1 MKKIYIVAIVI
12 LAVAVVVIMMSLKNT
27 TTYSDFTEAA
37 ENPEKEFHI
46 VGKLDKTQAQVYEPT
61 INPDE
66 FSFYLTDNKGATKQV
81 VLHKSK
87 PQDFD
92 KSEQIVLIGTMRND
106 VFHAN
111 DILLKCPSKYNDGVP
126 QAQ

>member
-1 MKKIYIVAIVI
+1 MKKLYIIAIVI
-12 LAVAVVVIMMSLKNT
+12 LGVAVVVIMMSLKNT
-27 TTYSDFTEAA
+27 TTYSDFQEATQNA
-37 ENPEKEFHI
+37 GKEYHI
-46 VGKLDKTQAQVYEPT
+46 VGTLDKEKPQVYEPT

-66 FSFYLTDNKGATKQV
+66 FSFYLTDNKGEVKQV
-81 VLHKSK
+81 ILHKSK

-92 KSEQIVLIGTMRND
+92 KSEQIVLIGIMKEN

-126 QAQ
+126 VTE

>member
-1 MKKIYIVAIVI
+1 MKKLYIVAIAI
-12 LAVAVVVIMMSLKNT
+12 LGVAIVVIMMSLKNT
-27 TTYSDFTEAA
+27 TTYSDFTEAG
-37 ENPEKEFHI
+37 ENPDKEFHI
-46 VGKLDKTQAQVYEPT
+46 VGTLNKEMAQVYEPT

-66 FSFYLTDNKGATKQV
+66 FLFHLIDNKGQTKQV

-92 KSEQIVLIGTMRND
+92 KSEQIVLIGKMKDD

-111 DILLKCPSKYNDGVP
+111 DILLKCPSKYNDGKP
-126 QAQ
+126 IEN